1 MTKEEYIKK
10 HSVSEKEFL
19 YYCINCLNNEFMR
32 DADDNVN
39 DLKGFLYDLVV
50 DYFKLKEKY
59 SKLLD
64 DVHDYR
70 YETHAIKMTIRNLC
84 EHFGV
89 KDEKEL
95 QNIYFDKPYT
105 FEDLK
110 EGMWVY
116 DIKYNEFCRIY
127 FIDGIYPHRSYSGG
141 PCEDCEFEENRFY
154 PLTKANY
161 KSKSR

>member
-10 HSVSEKEFL
+10 HGVSEKEFL
-19 YYCINCLNNEFMR
+19 YYCINCLNNKFMR

-39 DLKGFLYDLVV
+39 DLKGFLYDLVL

-95 QNIYFDKPYT
+95 QNIYLNKPYK
-105 FEDLK
+105 FEDLQ
-110 EGMWVY
+110 EGMWVWDDKDKVCCQIY
-116 DIKYNEFCRIY
+116 DILSFNGISVNYHYENVLEFK
-127 FIDGIYPHRSYSGG
+127 
-141 PCEDCEFEENRFY
+141 ENRFY
-154 PLTKANY
+154 PPNKANEE
-161 KSKSR
+161 K